1 MLTDC
6 VRSGLVQV
14 LQPAILGRL
23 FLHFF
28 IVHGTVSDWKLPAD
42 FFFFFL
48 SYMALFLT
56 GNYLQIF
63 LHLFIIH
70 GIVSDW
76 KLPALERVMECCCD

>member
-28 IVHGTVSDWKLPAD
+28 LSYMALFPTGNYLQNFLHFFIIHGIVSDWKLPAE
-42 FFFFFL
+42 FFAFFL

-56 GNYLQIF
+56 GNYL
-63 LHLFIIH
+63 H
-70 GIVSDW
+70 
-76 KLPALERVMECCCD
+76 